1 MFVEIPLPEAEL
13 LAPAG
18 CYPSLQAG
26 IAAGADAVY
35 FGLAQLNMRARSRRS
50 FGLADLPEIISRC
63 RGGGVKTCLTLNTLL
78 YDHDMNMVYKLLDA
92 AAANEVDAI
101 IASDMACILRARK
114 LGLEV
119 HLSTQ
124 LSVSNFEAFKFYTQY
139 CDRIVLARE
148 LNLKMIRQLYEQ
160 IVEADL
166 KGPSGRPAEIEAFA
180 HGALCIA
187 VSGRCSMSQYTDNAS
202 ANRGACIQN
211 CRKEYDIVDKETGK
225 KLTIDNSFVMSPN
238 DISTIEFLDE
248 LLQSGI
254 KVLKIEGRGR
264 APEYVHTV
272 ITAYRKAID
281 AVHAGTYCPEF
292 VEELLD
298 DLKSV
303 YNRGLSDGYY
313 LGREQGWSA
322 HYGSKATK
330 QKIQVGRVSH
340 FYNQLSVAEITSSGN
355 VSVGDEYVIIGDT
368 TGVVDGK
375 IEEMRLDEGQVQLA
389 KPKDVFSIRV
399 PKKVRKNDKVYIMKP
414 VNS

>member
-1 MFVEIPLPEAEL
+1 MNTVFPLPETEL

-18 CYPSLQAG
+18 CYPSLAAG

-50 FGLADLPEIISRC
+50 FGLEDLPEIMNRC
-63 RGGGVKTCLTLNTLL
+63 REGGVKACLTLNTLL
-78 YDHDMNMVYKLLDA
+78 YDHDLKLVHKLLDLA
-92 AAANEVDAI
+92 AENKVDAV
-101 IASDMACILRARK
+101 IASDMACILRARE

-124 LSVSNFEAFKFYTQY
+124 LSVSNFESFKFYTQF

-148 LNLKMIRQLYEQ
+148 LNLGMIRKLYEQ
-160 IVEADL
+160 IVAADL
-166 KGPSGRPAEIEAFA
+166 RGPGGRPAEIEAFA

-187 VSGRCSMSQYTDNAS
+187 VSGRCGMSQYTDNAS

-225 KLTIDNSFVMSPN
+225 KLTIDNHFVMSPN
-238 DISTIEFLDE
+238 DISTIEFLDQ
-248 LLQSGI
+248 LLLSGI

-272 ITAYRKAID
+272 IRAYRKAID
-281 AVHAGTYCPEF
+281 AVHAGTYSPVF
-292 VEELLD
+292 VEELLE

-313 LGREQGWSA
+313 LGREQGWSG

-340 FYNQLSVAEITSSGN
+340 FYSKLGVAEITSTGT
-355 VSVGDEYVIIGDT
+355 VSVGDDYVIIGET

-375 IEEMRLDEGQVQLA
+375 VEAIHLDEGEVKAA

-399 PKKVRKNDKVYIMKP
+399 PKKVRKNDKVYLMVPTAK
-414 VNS
+414 

>member
-1 MFVEIPLPEAEL
+1 
-13 LAPAG
+13 
-18 CYPSLQAG
+18 
-26 IAAGADAVY
+26 
-35 FGLAQLNMRARSRRS
+35 
-50 FGLADLPEIISRC
+50 
-63 RGGGVKTCLTLNTLL
+63 
-78 YDHDMNMVYKLLDA
+78 MNMVYKLLDA